1 MNSLSGSYLAVVLLA
16 FLSGGTTLIG
26 VALALVI
33 GDNPKMTATGI
44 GFSTGIMMLISL
56 FELVPESLRI
66 AGPAATSLS
75 VGLGAALILSLHIV
89 IPHIHLGREQA
100 ASIGE
105 LRAAY
110 LIAFGLILHDVPE
123 GFAMA
128 NAFLASPSLGVMVAV
143 AIALH
148 NIPEEFAMAVP
159 AVAVKN
165 RALLFKAAILSGLAE
180 PAGAILGLLAVHV
193 NPALNPAFMGFAAG
207 AMVMVS
213 LFELIPMARKN
224 GRPGYFALGLAA
236 SAIVYFA
243 LHAILPDES
252 GAIKWPFIPT
262 VR

>member
-193 NPALNPAFMGFAAG
+193 NSALNPAFMAFAAG

-213 LFELIPMARKN
+213 LFELVPMARKY
-224 GRPGYFALGLAA
+224 GRPGSFALGLAA

>member
-1 MNSLSGSYLAVVLLA
+1 MDSFPASYLAVVLLA

-26 VALALVI
+26 VALAIAI
-33 GDNPKMTATGI
+33 GNNPKMTAMGI

-56 FELVPESLRI
+56 CELVPESLRI
-66 AGPAATSLS
+66 AGTDTTSLS
-75 VGLGAALILSLHIV
+75 VGLGAVMILGLHIV
-89 IPHIHLGREQA
+89 IPHIHLGREQTA
-100 ASIGE
+100 PTVE

-128 NAFLASPSLGVMVAV
+128 NAFLASPSLGILVAV

-165 RALLFKAAILSGLAE
+165 RALLFKAAIFSGLAE
-180 PAGAILGLLAVHV
+180 PAGAILGLLVVHV
-193 NPALNPAFMGFAAG
+193 NPALNPAFMAFAAG

-213 LFELIPMARKN
+213 LFELVPMARKF

-236 SAIVYFA
+236 SGLVYLA
-243 LHAILPDES
+243 LQLLVPE
-252 GAIKWPFIPT
+252 K
-262 VR
+262 

>member
-1 MNSLSGSYLAVVLLA
+1 M
-16 FLSGGTTLIG
+16 IG

>member
-1 MNSLSGSYLAVVLLA
+1 MNSPSGSYLAVVLLA

-26 VALALVI
+26 VALAIAI
-33 GDNPKMTATGI
+33 GNNPRMTATGI
-44 GFSTGIMMLISL
+44 GFSTGIMILIS
-56 FELVPESLRI
+56 FCELVPGSLSI

-75 VGLGAALILSLHIV
+75 VGLGAVMILGLHIV
-89 IPHIHLGREQA
+89 IPHIHLGREQVA
-100 ASIGE
+100 PTVE
-105 LRAAY
+105 MRAAY
-110 LIAFGLILHDVPE
+110 LIAFGLILHDFPE

-159 AVAVKN
+159 AVATKD

-193 NPALNPAFMGFAAG
+193 NPSLNPAFMGFAAG

-213 LFELIPMARKN
+213 LFELVPMARKY
-224 GRPGYFALGLAA
+224 GRAGFFTLGLA
-236 SAIVYFA
+236 I
-243 LHAILPDES
+243 S
-252 GAIKWPFIPT
+252 GLVDLVVQVLVPET
-262 VR
+262 

>member
-1 MNSLSGSYLAVVLLA
+1 MNSPSGSYLTVVLLA

-26 VALALVI
+26 VALAIAI
-33 GDNPKMTATGI
+33 GNNLRMTATGI
-44 GFSTGIMMLISL
+44 GFSTGIMMMISL
-56 FELVPESLRI
+56 CELMPESLRI
-66 AGPAATSLS
+66 AGPDTTGLS
-75 VGLGAALILSLHIV
+75 VGLGVVMILGLHII

-100 ASIGE
+100 TPTVE

-180 PAGAILGLLAVHV
+180 PAGAMLGLLAVHV
-193 NPALNPAFMGFAAG
+193 NPALNPTFMAFAAG

-213 LFELIPMARKN
+213 LFELVPMARKY

-252 GAIKWPFIPT
+252 SAIKWPFIPT